1 MLNLAQYSPMSRL
14 GALVWA
20 WLPVLVW
27 MALIL
32 GLSGQA
38 NLPARQNPATG
49 EVIRSTYTLA
59 KLAHVVE
66 YGVLGLLLLRATML
80 PSGGP
85 GLRFASAAA
94 WTVVAATLFGGV
106 DELRQSLVPNREP
119 RLGDVLLDGASALG
133 AVCAVAVARCVRLR
147 RDVVRTRLRPV
158 PRPVAPSPTVG
169 E

>member
-49 EVIRSTYTLA
+49 EVIRSTYTVA

-66 YGVLGLLLLRATML
+66 YGMLAVLLLRAMSM
-80 PSGGP
+80 PRGGL
-85 GLRFASAAA
+85 GLRFGTAAIWTVSAATMVGA
-94 WTVVAATLFGGV
+94 V

-119 RLGDVLLDGASALG
+119 RLGDVLIDGAGALAG
-133 AVCAVAVARCVRLR
+133 VCAVGIARRVHLMRGVAR
-147 RDVVRTRLRPV
+147 TPLRPGR
-158 PRPVAPSPTVG
+158 RPAAPSPTVG

>member
-1 MLNLAQYSPMSRL
+1 MSRL
-14 GALVWA
+14 GAVAWA
-20 WLPVLVW
+20 WLPVLAW

-32 GLSGQA
+32 TLSGQS

-66 YGVLGLLLLRATML
+66 YGVLGLLMLRATTS
-80 PSGGP
+80 PSGGL
-85 GLRFASAAA
+85 GLAFGRAAL
-94 WTVVAATLFGGV
+94 WTVVAATLFGAV

-119 RLGDVLLDGASALG
+119 RLADVLLDGVSALV
-133 AVCAVAVARCVRLR
+133 AVCVAVLVRRLR
-147 RDVVRTRLRPV
+147 AGRRIELRV
-158 PRPVAPSPTVG
+158 PQPMG

>member
-1 MLNLAQYSPMSRL
+1 MSRL
-14 GALVWA
+14 RTLARA

-27 MALIL
+27 MAVIL
-32 GLSGQA
+32 ALSGQSD
-38 NLPARQNPATG
+38 LPARQNPATG

-66 YGVLGLLLLRATML
+66 YGVLGLLVLRARML
-80 PSGGP
+80 PRGGL
-85 GLRFASAAA
+85 GLRFARAAV

-119 RLGDVLLDGASALG
+119 RLGDVLIDGAGALAG
-133 AVCAVAVARCVRLR
+133 VCAVGIARRVRLR
-147 RDVVRTRLRPV
+147 RGGVRTSLRPGR
-158 PRPVAPSPTVG
+158 RPAAPSTTVG